1 MTLKIY
7 GIAASRAIRNLW
19 MAEELGI
26 AYEHVP
32 IHYRD
37 DPDGPHGKNN
47 PDFRRA
53 NPLGRVPAIDDDG
66 FVLSESMAINLYLA
80 RKHGKGLWPATIEGE
95 GLAFQWSFFAVTE
108 IDPVIGEWASAR
120 VRAARRRERDAR
132 GRAPRRSRSCSGP
145 SRWSTRRSRSR
156 PWLAGDAFTVAD
168 LNLAAAMFRAR
179 RMDHAARPNLARWL
193 ADCFSRPAARR
204 AWAMRGE

>member
-1 MTLKIY
+1 MTLRIY

-19 MAEELGI
+19 MAEELGL

-37 DPDGPHGKNN
+37 DPDGPLGKND
-47 PDFRRA
+47 PAFRRA
-53 NPLGRVPAIDDDG
+53 NPMGRVPAIDDGG
-66 FVLSESMAINLYLA
+66 FTLSESMAINLYLA
-80 RKHGKGLWPATIEGE
+80 RKHGGGLWPATVEGE

-108 IDPVIGEWASAR
+108 VDPLMVEWASHAFVLPEAQR
-120 VRAARRRERDAR
+120 DPARAAAALEKSAKPLAVVEAALAR
-132 GRAPRRSRSCSGP
+132 A
-145 SRWSTRRSRSR
+145 

-179 RMDHAARPNLARWL
+179 RLDHAARPCLARWL
-193 ADCFSRPAARR
+193 EDCFARPAARR

>member
-1 MTLKIY
+1 MTLRIY
-7 GIAASRAIRNLW
+7 GIAASRAIRALW
-19 MAEELGI
+19 MAEELGL

-32 IHYRD
+32 VHYRD
-37 DPDGPHGKNN
+37 DPDGPLGKNN

-66 FVLSESMAINLYLA
+66 FTLWESMAINLYLA
-80 RKHGKGLWPATIEGE
+80 RKHGKGLWPATVEGE
-95 GLAFQWSFFAVTE
+95 GLAYQWSFFAVTE
-108 IDPVIGEWASAR
+108 IDPAMNEWARHAI
-120 VRAARRRERDAR
+120 VLPEAERDAAVAASALER
-132 GRAPRRSRSCSGP
+132 LQ
-145 SRWSTRRSRSR
+145 R
-156 PWLAGDAFTVAD
+156 PLAVVDATLAHRPYLAGGAFTVAD

>member
-19 MAEELGI
+19 MAEELGL

-37 DPDGPHGKNN
+37 DPDGPLGKNS
-47 PDFRRA
+47 PAFRRA

-66 FVLSESMAINLYLA
+66 FALSESMAINLYLA
-80 RKHGKGLWPATIEGE
+80 RKHGKGLWPGTIAGE

-108 IDPVIGEWASAR
+108 VDPAINDWARHAI
-120 VRAARRRERDAR
+120 VLPENERDPAVAAAALAKL
-132 GRAPRRSRSCSGP
+132 RAPFAAIDAALAR
-145 SRWSTRRSRSR
+145 R
-156 PWLAGDAFTVAD
+156 PWLADDRFTVAD

-179 RMDHAARPNLARWL
+179 RMDHAARPHLARWL
-193 ADCFSRPAARR
+193 AECFSRPAAKRT
-204 AWAMRGE
+204 WALRGE

>member
-1 MTLKIY
+1 MTLRIY
-7 GIAASRAIRNLW
+7 GIAASRAIRALW
-19 MAEELGI
+19 MAEELGLP
-26 AYEHVP
+26 YEHVP

-37 DPDGPHGKNN
+37 DPDGPLGKNN
-47 PDFRRA
+47 PAFRQA
-53 NPLGRVPAIDDDG
+53 NPMGRVPAVDDDG
-66 FVLSESMAINLYLA
+66 FTLWESMAINLYLA
-80 RKHGKGLWPATIEGE
+80 HKHDKGLWPATIEGE

-108 IDPVIGEWASAR
+108 IDPAINEWAANAIVLPEDKR
-120 VRAARRRERDAR
+120 DPAKAQAALEKLQRPLAVVDA
-132 GRAPRRSRSCSGP
+132 ALAH
-145 SRWSTRRSRSR
+145 R
-156 PWLAGDAFTVAD
+156 PYLAGGAFTVAD

>member
-1 MTLKIY
+1 MTLRIY
-7 GIAASRAIRNLW
+7 GIAASRAIRALW
-19 MAEELGI
+19 MAEELGL

-37 DPDGPHGKNN
+37 DPDGPLGKNN
-47 PDFRRA
+47 PEFRRA

-66 FVLSESMAINLYLA
+66 CTLWESMAINLYLA

-108 IDPVIGEWASAR
+108 IDPAINEWARHAI
-120 VRAARRRERDAR
+120 VLPEAERDPKVAS
-132 GRAPRRSRSCSGP
+132 AALEKLQ
-145 SRWSTRRSRSR
+145 R
-156 PWLAGDAFTVAD
+156 PLAVVDAALAHRPYLAGGAFTVAD
-168 LNLAAAMFRAR
+168 LNLAAALFRAR

-204 AWAMRGE
+204 AWALRGE

>member
-1 MTLKIY
+1 MTLRIY
-7 GIAASRAIRNLW
+7 GIAASRAIRALW
-19 MAEELGI
+19 MAEELGL

-37 DPDGPHGKNN
+37 DPDGPLGKNN
-47 PDFRRA
+47 PEFRRA

-66 FVLSESMAINLYLA
+66 FALWESMAINLYLA
-80 RKHGKGLWPATIEGE
+80 RKHGKGLWPATVEGE

-108 IDPVIGEWASAR
+108 IDPAINEWARHAI
-120 VRAARRRERDAR
+120 VLPEAERDPKVA
-132 GRAPRRSRSCSGP
+132 AAALEKLQ
-145 SRWSTRRSRSR
+145 R
-156 PWLAGDAFTVAD
+156 PLAVVDAALAHRPYLAGGAFTVAD
-168 LNLAAAMFRAR
+168 LNLAGALFRAR

>member
-1 MTLKIY
+1 MTLRIY
-7 GIAASRAIRNLW
+7 GIAASRAIRALW
-19 MAEELGI
+19 MAEELGL

-37 DPDGPHGKNN
+37 DPDGPLGKNN
-47 PDFRRA
+47 PEFRRA

-66 FVLSESMAINLYLA
+66 YALWESMAINLYLA
-80 RKHGKGLWPATIEGE
+80 RKHGKGLWPATVEGE

-108 IDPVIGEWASAR
+108 IDPTINEWARHRIVLPEA
-120 VRAARRRERDAR
+120 ERDPKVA
-132 GRAPRRSRSCSGP
+132 AAALEKLQ
-145 SRWSTRRSRSR
+145 R
-156 PWLAGDAFTVAD
+156 PLAVVDAALAHRPYLAGGAFTVAD
-168 LNLAAAMFRAR
+168 LNLAGALFRAR

-193 ADCFSRPAARR
+193 ADCFSRPAAHR

>member
-1 MTLKIY
+1 MTLRIY
-7 GIAASRAIRNLW
+7 GIAASRAIRALW

-26 AYEHVP
+26 PYEHVP

-37 DPDGPHGKNN
+37 DPDGPLGKNN

-66 FVLSESMAINLYLA
+66 FALWESMAINLYLA
-80 RKHGKGLWPATIEGE
+80 RRHDRGLWPATVEGE
-95 GLAFQWSFFAVTE
+95 GLAYQWSFFAVTE
-108 IDPVIGEWASAR
+108 IDPGVGEWASHSFVLPEDKREPA
-120 VRAARRRERDAR
+120 RAAAALEKLQRPLAVVDA
-132 GRAPRRSRSCSGP
+132 ALAQ
-145 SRWSTRRSRSR
+145 R
-156 PWLAGDAFTVAD
+156 PWLAGGAFTVAD

-193 ADCFSRPAARR
+193 ADCFARPAARR

>member
-7 GIAASRAIRNLW
+7 GIAASRAIRALW
-19 MAEELGI
+19 MAEELGL

-37 DPDGPHGKNN
+37 DPDGPLGKNN
-47 PDFRRA
+47 PAFRRA

-66 FVLSESMAINLYLA
+66 FALWESMAINLYLA
-80 RKHGKGLWPATIEGE
+80 RKHDRGLWPATVEGE

-108 IDPVIGEWASAR
+108 IDPDINTWAANAIVLPEDKR
-120 VRAARRRERDAR
+120 DPAKAQAALERLQRPLAVVDA
-132 GRAPRRSRSCSGP
+132 ALAH
-145 SRWSTRRSRSR
+145 R
-156 PWLAGDAFTVAD
+156 PYLAGGAFSVAD
-168 LNLAAAMFRAR
+168 LNLAAALFRAR
-179 RMDHAARPNLARWL
+179 RMDHATRPNLARWL
-193 ADCFSRPAARR
+193 GDCFARPAARR

>member
-1 MTLKIY
+1 MTLRIY
-7 GIAASRAIRNLW
+7 GIAASRAIRALW
-19 MAEELGI
+19 MAEELGL

-37 DPDGPHGKNN
+37 DPDGPLGKNN
-47 PDFRRA
+47 PQFRRA

-66 FVLSESMAINLYLA
+66 YTLWESMAINLYLA
-80 RKHGKGLWPATIEGE
+80 RKHGKGLWPATVEGE

-108 IDPVIGEWASAR
+108 IDPTINEWARHRIVLPEA
-120 VRAARRRERDAR
+120 ERDPKVA
-132 GRAPRRSRSCSGP
+132 AAALEKLQ
-145 SRWSTRRSRSR
+145 R
-156 PWLAGDAFTVAD
+156 PLAVVDAALAHRPYLAGGAFTVAD
-168 LNLAAAMFRAR
+168 LNLAGALFRAR

>member
-37 DPDGPHGKNN
+37 DPDGPLGKNN
-47 PDFRRA
+47 PEFRRA
-53 NPLGRVPAIDDDG
+53 NPLGRVPAIDDGG
-66 FVLSESMAINLYLA
+66 FTLWESMAINLYLA

-108 IDPVIGEWASAR
+108 VDPVIVEWARHALVLPEAER
-120 VRAARRRERDAR
+120 IPEVAATSLEKLQKPLDVVEA
-132 GRAPRRSRSCSGP
+132 ALAH
-145 SRWSTRRSRSR
+145 R
-156 PWLAGDAFTVAD
+156 PYLAGGAFTVAD
-168 LNLAAAMFRAR
+168 LNLAATMFRAR

-193 ADCFSRPAARR
+193 GDCFSRPAARR
-204 AWAMRGE
+204 AWALRGE

>member
-1 MTLKIY
+1 MTLRIY
-7 GIAASRAIRNLW
+7 GIAASRAIRALW
-19 MAEELGI
+19 MAEELGL

-37 DPDGPHGKNN
+37 DPDGPLGKNN
-47 PDFRRA
+47 PEFRRA

-66 FVLSESMAINLYLA
+66 YALWESMAINLYLA
-80 RKHGKGLWPATIEGE
+80 RKHGKGLWPATVEGE

-108 IDPVIGEWASAR
+108 IDPAINEWARHAI
-120 VRAARRRERDAR
+120 VLPEAERDPKVA
-132 GRAPRRSRSCSGP
+132 AAALEKLQ
-145 SRWSTRRSRSR
+145 R
-156 PWLAGDAFTVAD
+156 PLAVVDAALAHRPYLAGGAFTVAD
-168 LNLAAAMFRAR
+168 LNLAGALFRAR

>member
-1 MTLKIY
+1 MTLRIY
-7 GIAASRAIRNLW
+7 GIAASRAIRALW
-19 MAEELGI
+19 MAEELGL

-37 DPDGPHGKNN
+37 DPDGPLGKNN
-47 PDFRRA
+47 ADFRRA

-66 FVLSESMAINLYLA
+66 FTLWESMAINLYLA
-80 RKHGKGLWPATIEGE
+80 RKHGKGLWPATVEGE
-95 GLAFQWSFFAVTE
+95 GLAYQWSFFAVTE
-108 IDPVIGEWASAR
+108 IDPDINTWAANAIVLPEDKR
-120 VRAARRRERDAR
+120 DPAKAQAALEKLQRPLAVVDA
-132 GRAPRRSRSCSGP
+132 ALAH
-145 SRWSTRRSRSR
+145 R
-156 PWLAGDAFTVAD
+156 PYLAGGAFTVAD
-168 LNLAAAMFRAR
+168 LNLAAALFRAR

>member
-1 MTLKIY
+1 MTLRIY
-7 GIAASRAIRNLW
+7 GIAASRAIRALW
-19 MAEELGI
+19 MAEELGL

-37 DPDGPHGKNN
+37 DPDGPLGKNN
-47 PDFRRA
+47 PEFRRA

-66 FVLSESMAINLYLA
+66 CTLWESMAINLYLA

-108 IDPVIGEWASAR
+108 IDPPINEWARHAI
-120 VRAARRRERDAR
+120 VLPEAERDPKVAS
-132 GRAPRRSRSCSGP
+132 AALEKLQ
-145 SRWSTRRSRSR
+145 R
-156 PWLAGDAFTVAD
+156 PLAVVDAALAHRPYLAGGAFTVAD
-168 LNLAAAMFRAR
+168 LNLAAALFRAR

>member
-1 MTLKIY
+1 MTLRIY
-7 GIAASRAIRNLW
+7 GIAASRAIRALW
-19 MAEELGI
+19 MAEELGL

-37 DPDGPHGKNN
+37 DPDGPLGKNN
-47 PDFRRA
+47 PEFRRA

-66 FVLSESMAINLYLA
+66 FALWESMAINLYLA
-80 RKHGKGLWPATIEGE
+80 RKHGKGLWPATVEGE

-108 IDPVIGEWASAR
+108 IDPPINEWARHAI
-120 VRAARRRERDAR
+120 VLPEAERDPEVASAAL
-132 GRAPRRSRSCSGP
+132 GKLQ
-145 SRWSTRRSRSR
+145 R
-156 PWLAGDAFTVAD
+156 PLAAVDAALAHRPYLAGGAFTVAD
-168 LNLAAAMFRAR
+168 LNLAAALFRAR

>member
-1 MTLKIY
+1 MTLRIY
-7 GIAASRAIRNLW
+7 GIAASRAIRTLW
-19 MAEELGI
+19 MAEELGL

-37 DPDGPHGKNN
+37 DPDGPLGKNN
-47 PDFRRA
+47 PGFRRA
-53 NPLGRVPAIDDDG
+53 NPMGRVPAIDDDG
-66 FVLSESMAINLYLA
+66 FALSESMAINLYLA

-108 IDPVIGEWASAR
+108 VDPPIVEWARHALVLPEAER
-120 VRAARRRERDAR
+120 LPEVAAASLEKLQ
-132 GRAPRRSRSCSGP
+132 
-145 SRWSTRRSRSR
+145 R
-156 PWLAGDAFTVAD
+156 PLAVVEAALAHRPYLAGGAFTVAD
-168 LNLAAAMFRAR
+168 LNLAATMFRAR

-193 ADCFSRPAARR
+193 GDCFSRPAAKR

>member
-37 DPDGPHGKNN
+37 DPDGPLGKNN
-47 PDFRRA
+47 PEFRRA
-53 NPLGRVPAIDDDG
+53 NPMGRVPAIDDEG
-66 FVLSESMAINLYLA
+66 FGLSESMAINLYLA
-80 RKHGKGLWPATIEGE
+80 RKHGKGLWPATVEGE

-108 IDPVIGEWASAR
+108 VDPVIVEWARHALVLPEAER
-120 VRAARRRERDAR
+120 IPEVAATSLEKLQKPFAMVE
-132 GRAPRRSRSCSGP
+132 AALAQ
-145 SRWSTRRSRSR
+145 R
-156 PWLAGDAFTVAD
+156 PYLAGGAFTVAD
-168 LNLAAAMFRAR
+168 LNLAGTMFRAR
-179 RMDHAARPNLARWL
+179 RIDHAARPNLARWL

-204 AWAMRGE
+204 AWALRGE

>member
-47 PDFRRA
+47 PEFRRA
-53 NPLGRVPAIDDDG
+53 NPMGRVPAMDDDG
-66 FVLSESMAINLYLA
+66 FGLSESMAINLYLA

-108 IDPVIGEWASAR
+108 VDPVIVEWARHALVLPEAER
-120 VRAARRRERDAR
+120 IPEVAATSLEKLQKPLAVVDA
-132 GRAPRRSRSCSGP
+132 A
-145 SRWSTRRSRSR
+145 
-156 PWLAGDAFTVAD
+156 LAGRPYLAGGAFTVAD
-168 LNLAAAMFRAR
+168 LNLAATMFRAR

-204 AWAMRGE
+204 AWALRGE

>member
-1 MTLKIY
+1 MTLRIY
-7 GIAASRAIRNLW
+7 GIAASRAIRALW
-19 MAEELGI
+19 MAEELGL

-37 DPDGPHGKNN
+37 DPDGPLGKNN
-47 PDFRRA
+47 PEFRRA

-66 FVLSESMAINLYLA
+66 YALWESMAINLYLA
-80 RKHGKGLWPATIEGE
+80 RKHGKGLWPATVEGE

-108 IDPVIGEWASAR
+108 IDPTINEWARHRIVLPEA
-120 VRAARRRERDAR
+120 ERDPKVA
-132 GRAPRRSRSCSGP
+132 AAALEKLQ
-145 SRWSTRRSRSR
+145 R
-156 PWLAGDAFTVAD
+156 PLDVVDAALAHRPYLAGGAFTVAD
-168 LNLAAAMFRAR
+168 LNLAGALFRAR

>member
-1 MTLKIY
+1 MTLRIY
-7 GIAASRAIRNLW
+7 GIAASRAIRALW

-26 AYEHVP
+26 PYEHVP

-37 DPDGPHGKNN
+37 DPDGPLGKN
-47 PDFRRA
+47 DAGFRRA
-53 NPLGRVPAIDDDG
+53 NPLGRVPAIDYDG
-66 FVLSESMAINLYLA
+66 FRLWESMAINLYLA
-80 RKHGKGLWPATIEGE
+80 RKHDKGLWPATVEGE
-95 GLAFQWSFFAVTE
+95 GLAYQWSFFAVTE
-108 IDPVIGEWASAR
+108 VDPNLVEWASHSFVLPEDKRDAA
-120 VRAARRRERDAR
+120 RAAAALEKLQRPLAVVEA
-132 GRAPRRSRSCSGP
+132 ALAQ
-145 SRWSTRRSRSR
+145 R

-193 ADCFSRPAARR
+193 AECFARPAARR